1 MKARI
6 LSAAPGSGAVWFLVV
21 LSLGG
26 LILLANWPKVREMQM
41 EAKESTAKQCI
52 KAFREAA
59 LAFYSDQKRF
69 PVDGTEGVRHPEG
82 GFAKGPDG
90 RELSPGQTTLG
101 DLLMAGGYLEQVYF
115 PSRHKP
121 EPGGWI
127 RGQERWPEIRAMR
140 TEDLANKLVSRPPFA
155 SAESATVVVLLT
167 LPGLTQEEAAFW
179 KRKLDRF
186 VSADAATRSDTQLLK
201 MGLAGA
207 PLAMGDLRFVADS
220 NETGIYTGFLYLAH
234 E

>member
-1 MKARI
+1 MKALIRQ
-6 LSAAPGSGAVWFLVV
+6 AAPGSGAVWFLVI

-26 LILLANWPKVREMQM
+26 LILLTNWPKIREMQL
-41 EAKESTAKQCI
+41 EAKESTAKRCV

-59 LAFYSDQKRF
+59 LAFYSDKKHF
-69 PVDGTEGVRHPEG
+69 PVDGTEGVRHPDG
-82 GFAKGPDG
+82 GFTRGPDG
-90 RELSPGQTTLG
+90 RELSPSQTTLG
-101 DLLMAGGYLEQVYF
+101 DLLLAGGYLGEVYF

-140 TEDLANKLVSRPPFA
+140 TEDLANKLASRPPFA

-167 LPGLTQEEAAFW
+167 LPGLSLEEAAFW

-186 VSADAATRSDTQLLK
+186 VSPDAATRSDAQLLK

-207 PLAMGDLRFVADS
+207 PLAMGDLRFVEDP
-220 NETGIYTGFLYLAH
+220 NEKGIYTGFLYLAH